1 MPVMAFLTLDDKNEC
16 IGYYLDGKLVFDEDP
31 CKENI
36 SHTWKYHPSLKNKD
50 IQYANLYVDGKDFAE
65 VCPEHLKDEWHRL
78 STMAKSL
85 IRSFIEAKVSLKENC
100 FYDLVPKKFL
110 INYSQ
115 IKCEITEHII
125 NTVEKPHDYQFRLDL
140 ERLLVDI
147 KFNKLNLDFQ
157 QLKNQQHEQKTRDF
171 NNKYSIKDNTIV
183 YNQFHSKT
191 GRLTTEENSFPVLTM
206 NKDFRKIIQPTNDF
220 FIDIDYNAAE
230 VRTFLALCG
239 EKQPDID
246 IHEWNMEKF
255 GFEDRTDAKNNFISW
270 LYGKKNKKEKEF
282 KQIYKTHL
290 IKEKYWNGTQITNY
304 YGKKILSDEFHAINY
319 VIQSTTAGLVLRQAI
334 AVHKLLQN
342 YKSKI
347 IMIIHDNIILDI
359 KKEEKHIIQSIV
371 DLYNNTEF
379 GKFKASVKIGKNLS
393 EMRKLS

>member
-1 MPVMAFLTLDDKNEC
+1 MAFLTLDDKNEC
-16 IGYYLDGKLVFDEDP
+16 VGYYNNGELIFDKVPDDEEL
-31 CKENI
+31 K
-36 SHTWKYHPSLKNKD
+36 HTWKYHPSLKD
-50 IQYANLYVDGKDFAE
+50 RDVEYANLYVDGKDFEE
-65 VCPEHLKDEWHRL
+65 VCPDHLKQEWVRQ
-78 STMAKSL
+78 SAMAKAL

-110 INYSQ
+110 IEYSQ
-115 IKCEITEHII
+115 IKCEITEHIFKTI
-125 NTVEKPHDYQFRLDL
+125 EKPVDYQYRMEL
-140 ERLLVDI
+140 EKLLVDI
-147 KFNKLNLDFQ
+147 KHNKLNLDFDL
-157 QLKNQQHEQKTRDF
+157 LKEDAHDQKTKEF
-171 NNKYSIKDNTIV
+171 SNKFSIRDNTIT

-230 VRTFLALCG
+230 IRTFLALCG

-255 GFEDRTDAKNNFISW
+255 GFEDRAEAKNNFISW

-282 KQIYKTHL
+282 KEIYKTHL
-290 IKEKYWNGTQITNY
+290 IKEKYWDGFHVVNH
-304 YGKKILSDEFHAINY
+304 YGKKIESDEFHSINY

-334 AVHKLLQN
+334 AVNKLLKN

-347 IMIIHDNIILDI
+347 IMIIHDNIILDV
-359 KKEEKHIIQSIV
+359 KKEEKHIIQSII
-371 DLYNNTEF
+371 DTYNNTEF